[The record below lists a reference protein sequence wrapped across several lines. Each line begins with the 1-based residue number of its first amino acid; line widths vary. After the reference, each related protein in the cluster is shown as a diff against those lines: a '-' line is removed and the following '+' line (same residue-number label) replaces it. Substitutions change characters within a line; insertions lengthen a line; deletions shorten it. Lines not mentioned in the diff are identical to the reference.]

1 MRTIPDIYSVVPG
14 GRYNTAAVASLLA
27 VSRHTVSRWADA
39 GALRSHRGANGR
51 RWFYGKDLQFFII
64 SDF

>member
-1 MRTIPDIYSVVPG
+1 MRTIPDIYSVEPG

-27 VSRHTVSRWADA
+27 VNRHTVSRWADA

-51 RWFYGKDLQFFII
+51 RWFFGKDLQTFMI
-64 SDF
+64 SYF